1 MKRIENQN
9 KMAAK
14 RKASSDSVKH
24 ASLTGY
30 SEETTPLILTKM
42 KQHPH
47 NGDWR
52 RDKKIRIP
60 YKTCTIT
67 WSCSD
72 EGAPDPFLIKTP
84 VPIGMPGL
92 MEKNQSVLG
101 KSFESVTA
109 AVRNHFELEKKESFQ
124 SSKFSVTLPFSGKSI
139 YKVLVPIDMPQCHI

>member
-1 MKRIENQN
+1 MATKRN
-9 KMAAK
+9 
-14 RKASSDSVKH
+14 ASSDSVKH

-30 SEETTPLILTKM
+30 SEETTLLILTKM

-84 VPIGMPGL
+84 VPFGMTGL
-92 MEKNQSVLG
+92 MEKNLSAADR
-101 KSFESVTA
+101 SFESVPV
-109 AVRNHFELEKKESFQ
+109 AVRNYFWVEKKESFQ
-124 SSKFSVTLPFSGKSI
+124 SSKFSVT
-139 YKVLVPIDMPQCHI
+139 V

>member
-1 MKRIENQN
+1 
-9 KMAAK
+9 MATK
-14 RKASSDSVKH
+14 RKANSDSVKH

-30 SEETTPLILTKM
+30 SEETTLLILTKM

-72 EGAPDPFLIKTP
+72 ESAPDPFLIKTP
-84 VPIGMPGL
+84 VPFGMTGL
-92 MEKNQSVLG
+92 MEKNLSAADR
-101 KSFESVTA
+101 SFESVPV
-109 AVRNHFELEKKESFQ
+109 AVRNHFGVEKKESFQ
-124 SSKFSVTLPFSGKSI
+124 SSKFSVT
-139 YKVLVPIDMPQCHI
+139 V